1 MGPQVYI
8 FTFPGSLG
16 TNSSFFKDKLLYR
29 YIPDSTSF
37 LTDTAYKKQQP
48 CIKTKAAS
56 RFHFTLEGYG
66 APSLLRPITKPTD
79 PAYTGMTLSAGQ
91 LWEALGGS
99 SLQTALTCPSSLCKG
114 ASLTLSQSKLFSFAL
129 YEKPALL
136 SRIQNRGDR
145 GKVFYSFFVLQ
156 AYFKQWA
163 VYFPH
168 QIKRK
173 EVPDNEKDAFSY
185 TCTFIG
191 DKPSGL
197 QQLQPEYLLRG
208 RCCRRINSKPTHRH
222 SGRSKCRTY
231 IDGCP

>member
-1 MGPQVYI
+1 
-8 FTFPGSLG
+8 
-16 TNSSFFKDKLLYR
+16 
-29 YIPDSTSF
+29 
-37 LTDTAYKKQQP
+37 
-48 CIKTKAAS
+48 
-56 RFHFTLEGYG
+56 
-66 APSLLRPITKPTD
+66 
-79 PAYTGMTLSAGQ
+79 MTLSAGQ

-145 GKVFYSFFVLQ
+145 GKVFYSFFILQ

-208 RCCRRINSKPTHRH
+208 RCCRRISGKRTHRH
-222 SGRSKCRTY
+222 SGRSRRGTY
-231 IDGCP
+231 IWPGGLSERHQCDSGAAGIFSGTGKWGTPGKT